1 MEELFFNSWVE
12 WYKWIK
18 KERKETNHFN
28 QKTPCNQDCFPFL
41 CAGKEIK
48 PVNPKGNQPWIFI
61 GRTDAEA
68 EASILGPSDAK
79 SQLIGKDLDAGKN
92 WGQEEKKVTE
102 DEMVGWHHWLNECE
116 FEHTLEDNEGQ
127 GGLAGCIAWGCKESD
142 ATERLN
148 WTELNWIQQYEV
160 FWESVGIP
168 QLEGLLRILS
178 FIHSLSFSYRSP
190 RIPVSGIIAVPDIF
204 HWFL

>member
-116 FEHTLEDNEGQ
+116 FEQALEDGEGRTWKPGVLQ
-127 GGLAGCIAWGCKESD
+127 SMGSQSQ
-142 ATERLN
+142 TRLSN
-148 WTELNWIQQYEV
+148 WTTATTFSGL
-160 FWESVGIP
+160 FLPSV
-168 QLEGLLRILS
+168 
-178 FIHSLSFSYRSP
+178 
-190 RIPVSGIIAVPDIF
+190 IIK
-204 HWFL
+204 